1 MKSSDV
7 RRRTRNIETVDEE
20 YYRIVRSNKG
30 REGVREG
37 RERRKKASN
46 GSRYCFLVSGD

>member
-37 RERRKKASN
+37 RKGKEEESEQWQ
-46 GSRYCFLVSGD
+46 